1 MRLGTKLAVV
11 ALVGTVVGAVYWWT
25 RSGSSDPPAT
35 VDGSTGDATAH
46 ASRQSPGQLPV
57 EVDSANRLRELP
69 DASVDAPLSGAAV
82 TELSLGF
89 DDAHDR
95 LRNLMAPCFADS
107 RPPKGSR
114 LVFRYRLLVAE
125 KQATLETPQI
135 VESDFELG
143 AARACILAALDE
155 ATWPT
160 SLPDLDTPI
169 EDQLLADEL

>member
-1 MRLGTKLAVV
+1 MRLGSKLAVV
-11 ALVGTVVGAVYWWT
+11 ALAGTVVGAIYLWT
-25 RSGSSDPPAT
+25 CAGLSEPPAT
-35 VDGSTGDATAH
+35 TDGSTQDANVRAARH
-46 ASRQSPGQLPV
+46 PGGLPV
-57 EVDSANRLRELP
+57 ELDAPGRPREIP
-69 DASVDAPLSGAAV
+69 DASVDAPLSGSAV

-95 LRNLMAPCFADS
+95 LRNLMAPCFADK
-107 RPPKGSR
+107 RPPKGKR

-125 KQATLETPQI
+125 KQATLEHPQI